1 MIWVILIAL
10 IFVVL
15 FVMILA
21 PKATKGYTGK
31 KDLTNVAWAKG
42 FKRIYFVASALWMGG
57 LTMMLIL
64 EEDLAQDAIIPVLIL
79 ILAPVPVYY
88 FLNWILS
95 GFKKD
100 KIKTK

>member
-31 KDLTNVAWAKG
+31 KDLTNVAWSKG

-79 ILAPVPVYY
+79 ILAPVAVYY

-100 KIKTK
+100 KRKTR

>member
-100 KIKTK
+100 KRKTK

>member
-1 MIWVILIAL
+1 
-10 IFVVL
+10 
-15 FVMILA
+15 
-21 PKATKGYTGK
+21 
-31 KDLTNVAWAKG
+31 
-42 FKRIYFVASALWMGG
+42 MGG

-100 KIKTK
+100 KRKTK